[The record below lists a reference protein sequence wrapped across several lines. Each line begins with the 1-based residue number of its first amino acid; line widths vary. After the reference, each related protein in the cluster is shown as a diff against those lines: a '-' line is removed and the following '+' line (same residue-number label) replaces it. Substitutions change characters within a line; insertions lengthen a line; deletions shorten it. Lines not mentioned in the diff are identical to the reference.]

1 MDRQSKLESKKY
13 GLIRASV
20 WTGRFG
26 RICNIFSILC
36 CIFVLIGLWNP
47 EMYMLLVD
55 RTHESEVVQP
65 MIDDM
70 FLEGLYYGVMGWW
83 LLRVRDA
90 FQAIIEMIDEL
101 AETV

>member
-1 MDRQSKLESKKY
+1 M
-13 GLIRASV
+13 
-20 WTGRFG
+20 
-26 RICNIFSILC
+26 CNFFSILSC
-36 CIFVLIGLWNP
+36 VFVLIGLWNP
-47 EMYMLLVD
+47 ELYTILVD
-55 RTHESEVVQP
+55 RTHASEPIQP